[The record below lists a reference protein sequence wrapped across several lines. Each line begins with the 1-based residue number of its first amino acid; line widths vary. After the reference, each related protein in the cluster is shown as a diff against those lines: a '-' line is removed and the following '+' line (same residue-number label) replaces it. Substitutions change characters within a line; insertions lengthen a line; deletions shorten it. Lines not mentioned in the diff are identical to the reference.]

1 MGGFN
6 FPYTSLRLE
15 SQQIFWIK
23 LIVKDPDQQW
33 LALFTDRFGLDFFI
47 NY

>member
-6 FPYTSLRLE
+6 FPYTSPRLE

-23 LIVKDPDQQW
+23 LIVKDPDDEV
-33 LALFTDRFGLDFFI
+33 LGVKLVMRFDMI
-47 NY
+47 R

>member
-23 LIVKDPDQQW
+23 LIVKDPDDEV
-33 LALFTDRFGLDFFI
+33 LEVKLVMRFDMI
-47 NY
+47 R